1 MGIPWVS
8 LPFTSSPARVRR
20 RPGLPLVGREAAFLS
35 IHLPGLRPLALGSTI
50 VSAFPDDME
59 FGEEETGQ

>member
-1 MGIPWVS
+1 
-8 LPFTSSPARVRR
+8 VRR

-35 IHLPGLRPLALGSTI
+35 IHLPGLRPLALGSTM